1 MPDDP
6 KETQRPPPADGL
18 APPERPSSPRLSGVD
33 WGDEESSTRTTDS
46 AIAMPPAATTR
57 QRMRALLTVVGGPST
72 GRVYPVR
79 EDETF
84 LGRGK
89 EAHVRID
96 DSGASRTH
104 ARIVASGEGTYF
116 IEDLGSTNGT
126 FVDGRRVDRAELET
140 GARIHFGA
148 SVVFSFSLLEA
159 QAERIAHQLY
169 ESSVRDPLTRAHNRR
184 YLVERLASEIAH
196 ARRHETQL
204 ALILFDLDHFK
215 RVNDTYG
222 HLAGDDVLR
231 DVAALVSRM
240 IRTEDVFARYGGEEF
255 VVVVRS
261 IGQGNVARFAER
273 LRVAIERLE
282 IASESTVLRVTISAG
297 HASLDELPE
306 DQRRADALLR
316 LADERLY
323 RAKTGGRNRVCGT

>member
-6 KETQRPPPADGL
+6 KNTPRPPSVDGR
-18 APPERPSSPRLSGVD
+18 APTDRPSTPRASLAEWS
-33 WGDEESSTRTTDS
+33 DEESSTRTTDS
-46 AIAMPPAATTR
+46 AIAMPPAVSTR
-57 QRMRALLTVVGGPST
+57 QRMRALLTVLGGPAT
-72 GRVYPVR
+72 GRVFAVQ
-79 EDETF
+79 EDETV
-84 LGRGK
+84 LGRSK

-96 DSGASRTH
+96 DPGASRAH
-104 ARIVASGEGTYF
+104 ARIVKSGEGKYF
-116 IEDLGSTNGT
+116 LEDLASTNGT
-126 FVDGRRVDRAELET
+126 FLDGRRVERAELST

-148 SVVFSFSLLEA
+148 SVVFSFSLLDA
-159 QAERIAHQLY
+159 QAERITHQLY

-184 YLVERLASEIAH
+184 YFVERLASEIAH

-204 ALILFDLDHFK
+204 ALILFDLDNFK

-240 IRTEDVFARYGGEEF
+240 IRAEDVFARYGGEEF

-261 IGQGNVARFAER
+261 IGQPNVSRFAER

-282 IASESTVLRVTISAG
+282 VASEATILRVTISAG
-297 HASLDELPE
+297 HASLHELPE
-306 DQRRADALLR
+306 DERRADALLR

-323 RAKTGGRNRVCGT
+323 RAKTAGRNRVVGT